1 MKKQLLLLLSFVV
14 SGMFAPVYLYAG
26 EKKGNAPHYGISVAV
41 KTNLYSLTGFTPDFE
56 YATVMPNLEAELFF
70 SDRWSIS
77 VSGLYSHFEGCY
89 GTGRFWGVSA
99 YTLQPRFWFYG
110 DGLFQGPF
118 AGVYGRIGDFDFR
131 RRYNGDLKRSTDNK
145 TGHYWETGIS
155 AGWSFAFCQNWLLEL
170 SASCGYLHATVM
182 PYEPNPAGEFY
193 QTARYGKSRFDL
205 TGISISLG
213 YRFKVK

>member
-77 VSGLYSHFEGCY
+77 VSGLYSHFEGCKCIY
-89 GTGRFWGVSA
+89 PATAFLVLWRRAFSRPFCRRLRA
-99 YTLQPRFWFYG
+99 YR
-110 DGLFQGPF
+110 
-118 AGVYGRIGDFDFR
+118 
-131 RRYNGDLKRSTDNK
+131 
-145 TGHYWETGIS
+145 
-155 AGWSFAFCQNWLLEL
+155 
-170 SASCGYLHATVM
+170 
-182 PYEPNPAGEFY
+182 
-193 QTARYGKSRFDL
+193 
-205 TGISISLG
+205 
-213 YRFKVK
+213 

>member
-99 YTLQPRFWFYG
+99 YTLQPRF
-110 DGLFQGPF
+110 
-118 AGVYGRIGDFDFR
+118 
-131 RRYNGDLKRSTDNK
+131 
-145 TGHYWETGIS
+145 
-155 AGWSFAFCQNWLLEL
+155 
-170 SASCGYLHATVM
+170 
-182 PYEPNPAGEFY
+182 
-193 QTARYGKSRFDL
+193 
-205 TGISISLG
+205 
-213 YRFKVK
+213 

>member
-99 YTLQPRFWFYG
+99 YTLQPRFLVFMATG
-110 DGLFQGPF
+110 FFKALLQAFT
-118 AGVYGRIGDFDFR
+118 GVSVI
-131 RRYNGDLKRSTDNK
+131 L
-145 TGHYWETGIS
+145 IS
-155 AGWSFAFCQNWLLEL
+155 AVG
-170 SASCGYLHATVM
+170 T
-182 PYEPNPAGEFY
+182 
-193 QTARYGKSRFDL
+193 TA
-205 TGISISLG
+205 I
-213 YRFKVK
+213 

>member
-110 DGLFQGPF
+110 NAHSL
-118 AGVYGRIGDFDFR
+118 
-131 RRYNGDLKRSTDNK
+131 NGWTN
-145 TGHYWETGIS
+145 G
-155 AGWSFAFCQNWLLEL
+155 
-170 SASCGYLHATVM
+170 
-182 PYEPNPAGEFY
+182 
-193 QTARYGKSRFDL
+193 
-205 TGISISLG
+205 
-213 YRFKVK
+213 